1 VASRPI
7 WRGAISFGMVSI
19 PVGIY
24 TAVSEKDL
32 HFNQIHEKCGSR
44 IKQQKFCPVCDRVV
58 TSEELQRGYEV
69 SKGAYVIVDEKD
81 FEELPVPS
89 KHTITVDR
97 FVDSTEIAPTYF
109 DSSYY
114 LQPEE
119 AGRKP
124 YALLLAALK
133 EKKMS
138 AVAKIALRNK
148 ESLCLLMLNGDQIL
162 LETLFFPDE
171 IREPEDLKLEHVKV
185 EDKELKM
192 ALSLIDML
200 SGDFNPEEYQ
210 DEYREALM
218 QRIEA
223 KLQGQQITEAP
234 AAPEAR
240 VIDLFDA
247 LKASLEA
254 AKKEPKEAKES
265 KESKPSKRKSG

>member
-1 VASRPI
+1 
-7 WRGAISFGMVSI
+7 MVSI

-24 TAVSEKDL
+24 TAVSEKDI
-32 HFNQIHEKCGSR
+32 HFHRIHEKCGSR
-44 IKQQKFCPVCDRVV
+44 IKQQNFCPVCDKVV
-58 TSEELQRGYEV
+58 QTDELQRGYEV
-69 SKGAYVIVDEKD
+69 SKGAYVIVDDKD
-81 FEELPVPS
+81 FEELPIPS

-97 FVDSTEIAPTYF
+97 FVDSKEIAPTYY

-148 ESLCLLMLNGDQIL
+148 ESLCLLMLDGEQIL

-171 IREPEDLKLEHVKV
+171 IRQPEDLKLDNVKV
-185 EDKELKM
+185 DEKELKM

-200 SGDFNPEEYQ
+200 SGDFEPEQYQ
-210 DEYREALM
+210 DEYREKLM
-218 QRIEA
+218 ERIEA
-223 KLQGQQITEAP
+223 KLQGRQIMEQPSVPTP
-234 AAPEAR
+234 Q

-254 AKKEPKEAKES
+254 AKKEPKETKEAKET
-265 KESKPSKRKSG
+265 KPSKRKSG

>member
-1 VASRPI
+1 MASRPI

-44 IKQQKFCPVCDRVV
+44 IKQQKFCPVCDKVV
-58 TSEELQRGYEV
+58 QSDEIQRGYEV
-69 SKGAYVIVDEKD
+69 SKGAYVIVEDKD
-81 FEELPVPS
+81 FEDLPVPS

-97 FVDSTEIAPTYF
+97 FVDATEISPTYY

-114 LQPEE
+114 LLPEE

-133 EKKMS
+133 ERKMS

-148 ESLCLLMLNGDQIL
+148 ESLCLLMLNGEQIL

-171 IREPEDLKLEHVKV
+171 IREPEDLKLDKVKV
-185 EDKELKM
+185 DEKELKM
-192 ALSLIDML
+192 ALSLIEML
-200 SGDFNPEEYQ
+200 SGPFEPQEYQ

-218 QRIEA
+218 QRVEA
-223 KLQGQQITEAP
+223 KLQGREITEAP
-234 AAPEAR
+234 TAPEPGR
-240 VIDLFDA
+240 VIDLMEA

-254 AKKEPKEAKES
+254 AKKET
-265 KESKPSKRKSG
+265 KPTKRKSG

>member
-1 VASRPI
+1 
-7 WRGAISFGMVSI
+7 MVSI

-32 HFNQIHEKCGSR
+32 HFNQIHDKCGSR

-58 TSEELQRGYEV
+58 QSEEIQRGYEV
-69 SKGAYVIVDEKD
+69 SKGAYVIVEDKD
-81 FEELPVPS
+81 FEDLPVPS

-97 FVDSTEIAPTYF
+97 FVDASEIAPTYY
-109 DSSYY
+109 DSTYY

-124 YALLLAALK
+124 FALLMEALK
-133 EKKMS
+133 HKKVS
-138 AVAKIALRNK
+138 ALAKIALRNK
-148 ESLCLLMLNGDQIL
+148 ESLCLLLLNGDQIL

-171 IREPEDLKLEHVKV
+171 IREAEDLKIGNVKV
-185 EDKELKM
+185 DDRELKM

-200 SGDFNPEEYQ
+200 SGPFEPEQYQ

-218 QRIEA
+218 ERVEA
-223 KLQGQQITEAP
+223 KLQGKQITEAP
-234 AAPEAR
+234 AAPEPGR
-240 VIDLFDA
+240 VIDLMEA

-254 AKKEPKEAKES
+254 AKQEK
-265 KESKPSKRKSG
+265 KPTKRKSG

>member
-1 VASRPI
+1 MASRPI

-24 TAVSEKDL
+24 TAVSEKDI
-32 HFNQIHEKCGSR
+32 HFHRIHDKCGSR
-44 IKQQKFCPVCDRVV
+44 IKLQNFCPVCDRTVQ
-58 TSEELQRGYEV
+58 TEELQRGYEV
-69 SKGAYVIVDEKD
+69 SKGAYVIIDDND

-97 FVDSTEIAPTYF
+97 FVDATQISPTYF
-109 DSSYY
+109 DTSYY

-133 EKKMS
+133 EKQMS
-138 AVAKIALRNK
+138 AVAKVALRNK
-148 ESLCLLMLNGDQIL
+148 ESLCLLMLDGEQIL
-162 LETLFFPDE
+162 METLFFPDE
-171 IREPEDLKLEHVKV
+171 IRQPEELKLGHVKV
-185 EDKELKM
+185 DDKELKM

-200 SGDFNPEEYQ
+200 SGDFEPEQYQ

-223 KLQGQQITEAP
+223 KLQGREITEQP
-234 AAPEAR
+234 AAPAPQ

-254 AKKEPKEAKES
+254 AKKDTKEPKEKEAK
-265 KESKPSKRKSG
+265 PRKRKSG